1 MNETDVFSAVW
12 KKLVMSSLSVPQRN
26 ECLCVLHVCVCV
38 CVSMLPPLVLN
49 TYRLYEIKEI
59 ADVHVREA
67 VVYKIT

>member
-1 MNETDVFSAVW
+1 MEKIGDVFPERSTEERV
-12 KKLVMSSLSVPQRN
+12 LVCIS
-26 ECLCVLHVCVCV
+26 CVCV

-49 TYRLYEIKEI
+49 TYTLYEIKEI